1 MNQMLKHK
9 IFAERWFIWSLV
21 VIVVSGL
28 SLISYLR
35 WVEIEISA
43 ENILTASE
51 FNLPQIR

>member
-1 MNQMLKHK
+1 MLKHK